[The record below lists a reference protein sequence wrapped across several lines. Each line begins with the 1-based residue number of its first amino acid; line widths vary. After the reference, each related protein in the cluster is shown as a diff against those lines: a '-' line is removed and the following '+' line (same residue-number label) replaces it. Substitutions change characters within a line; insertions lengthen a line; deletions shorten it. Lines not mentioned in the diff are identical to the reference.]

1 MDTMMILRLR
11 PFLWQLCLLAFPL
24 SFAVTSAF
32 SASVSYT
39 YDNRHRLINAAYDD
53 GGFVE
58 YTYDAEGNRLTTS
71 SSSPASQ
78 TYEDAE
84 DGNIA
89 GWDIYDNDPAGAAIA
104 NVYDSDRASNVIE
117 FTGNA
122 TNNGYRLRNA
132 DGAYWNDTNFHVLEW
147 SMKYNESFTVYVA
160 VQTKDGFR
168 YLYYTPS
175 AASNLGTATY
185 VHHGLG
191 TGIQDGNWH
200 TLVRDL
206 EHDLKEAQPDNE
218 LQAVLGFLI
227 RGSGRVD
234 DIKTRKDIPAN
245 QDSDGD
251 GISDIDEI
259 TIYGTHPYKVDSDDD
274 GINDQEEL
282 NYWGANWNA
291 DLDGDGL
298 INLLDSDADNDGI
311 SDGTE
316 VAQGTNP
323 SDAASVPTAI
333 VYEDSEDGNISGWD
347 IYDNDPAGAAITNVY
362 DADRNGNVI
371 AFSGSGTNNGYR
383 LRNTDG
389 SYWNDTNFKI
399 LEWSMKYSE
408 SFTVY
413 IAVQT
418 KDGFRYLYYTP
429 AATDSLGSSTYIH
442 HGLGTHVQDGN
453 WHTLVRDLA
462 YDLKEAQPTN
472 ELQAVLGFLI
482 RGSGRVDDIKTRKDI
497 PANQDSDSD
506 GITDTDEITNY
517 GTHPYSADTDG
528 DGITDKAELTYWG
541 DNWNADSDGDGIINL
556 LDSDADN
563 DGIRDGI
570 EIAQGTDPADA
581 ASVPTTIVYEDAED
595 GNIGGWDIYD
605 NDPAG
610 ATVTNTY
617 DSDRASNVIE
627 FTGSGTNNGYRLR
640 NADGTYW
647 NDTAFKIIEW
657 SMKYGESFTVYI
669 AVQTKDGFRYLY
681 YTPAA
686 TSNLGTDTYVHHGL
700 GTNVQDGYWHT
711 LVRDLQHD
719 LKEAQPDN
727 ELQAVLGF
735 LIRGSGRV
743 DDIKTRKN

>member
-1 MDTMMILRLR
+1 MDSMMIRPLRSALR
-11 PFLWQLCLLAFPL
+11 QLYVFVFFLFLGPAAAF
-24 SFAVTSAF
+24 A
-32 SASVSYT
+32 ASVSYT
-39 YDNRHRLINAAYDD
+39 YDFHHRLTQVAYDN
-53 GGFVE
+53 GATVQ
-58 YTYDAEGNRLTTS
+58 YSYDATGNRLTAS
-71 SSSPASQ
+71 ASSPTAIV
-78 TYEDAE
+78 YEDAE
-84 DGNIA
+84 DGDIA
-89 GWDIYDNDPAGAAIA
+89 GWD
-104 NVYDSDRASNVIE
+104 VYDSDPNGATIANIYDADRGGNVIE
-117 FTGNA
+117 FTGSGM
-122 TNNGYRLRNA
+122 NNGYRLRNV
-132 DGAYWNDTNFHVLEW
+132 DGTYWNDTCFKIIEW
-147 SMKYNESFTVYVA
+147 SMKYSESFTVYIA
-160 VQTKDGFR
+160 VQTRDGFR
-168 YLYYTPS
+168 YLYYTP
-175 AASNLGTATY
+175 ATSNSLGDETY
-185 VHHGLG
+185 IHHGLG
-191 TGIQDGNWH
+191 TGIKDGNWH

-206 EHDLKEAQPDNE
+206 EHDLKEAQPENE

-259 TIYGTHPYKVDSDDD
+259 TIYGINPYKADSDDD
-274 GINDQEEL
+274 GIKDQEEL

-291 DLDGDGL
+291 DADGDGI
-298 INLLDSDADNDGI
+298 INLLDPDADNDGI

-323 SDAASVPTAI
+323 DDAASVPTAI

-347 IYDNDPAGAAITNVY
+347 IYDNDPTGAAITNVF
-362 DADRNGNVI
+362 DDERNGNVI

-383 LRNTDG
+383 LRNADG
-389 SYWNDTNFKI
+389 VYWNDTNFHV
-399 LEWSMKYSE
+399 LEWSMKYNE
-408 SFTVY
+408 TFTVY

-528 DGITDKAELTYWG
+528 DGINDKVELTYWG
-541 DNWNADSDGDGIINL
+541 ANWNADSDGDGIINL
-556 LDSDADN
+556 LDSDADS
-563 DGIRDGI
+563 DGMMDGV
-570 EIAQGTDPADA
+570 ELSQGTDPGDA
-581 ASVPTTIVYEDAED
+581 ASVPTAIVYEDAED

-610 ATVTNTY
+610 ATVTNVF
-617 DSDRASNVIE
+617 DNERAGKVIE
-627 FTGSGTNNGYRLR
+627 FVGSGTNNGYRLR

-647 NDTAFKIIEW
+647 NDTNFKILEW
-657 SMKYGESFTVYI
+657 SMKYNESFTVYV
-669 AVQTKDGFRYLY
+669 AVQTRDGFRYLY
-681 YTPAA
+681 YTPVA
-686 TSNLGTDTYVHHGL
+686 TSSLGTDTYVHHGL
-700 GTNVQDGYWHT
+700 GTNVQDGNWHT

-719 LKEAQPDN
+719 LKEAQPNN

-735 LIRGSGRV
+735 LIRGSGWV
-743 DDIKTRKN
+743 DDIQTQH

>member
-1 MDTMMILRLR
+1 MMIPRLR
-11 PFLWQLCLLAFPL
+11 PAFWLFCIFVFSL
-24 SFAVTSAF
+24 SLVVTPAF
-32 SASVSYT
+32 SASVCYT
-39 YDNRHRLINAAYDD
+39 YDVRHRLTHVAYDN
-53 GGFVE
+53 GAVVQ
-58 YTYDAEGNRLTTS
+58 YSYDATGNRLTTS
-71 SSSPASQ
+71 SSLPVSQ

-84 DGNIA
+84 DGNVG
-89 GWDIYDNDPAGAAIA
+89 GWDIYDNDPAGATVT
-104 NVYDSDRASNVIE
+104 NVFDDERAGKVIE
-117 FTGNA
+117 FVGSG
-122 TNNGYRLRNA
+122 TNNGYRLRNT
-132 DGAYWNDTNFHVLEW
+132 DGTYWNNTNFKVLEW
-147 SMKYNESFTVYVA
+147 SMKYSESFTVYIA

-168 YLYYTPS
+168 YLYYTP
-175 AASNLGTATY
+175 AATDSLGSSTY
-185 VHHGLG
+185 IHHGLG
-191 TGIQDGNWH
+191 THVRDGNWH

-206 EHDLKEAQPDNE
+206 AYDLKEAQPTNE

-245 QDSDGD
+245 QDSDSD
-251 GISDIDEI
+251 GITDTDEI
-259 TIYGTHPYKVDSDDD
+259 TIYGTRPYSADTDGD
-274 GINDQEEL
+274 GINDKVEL
-282 NYWGANWNA
+282 TYWGANWNA
-291 DLDGDGL
+291 DSDGDGI

-311 SDGTE
+311 RDGIE
-316 VAQGTNP
+316 IAQGTDP
-323 SDAASVPTAI
+323 ADAASVPTTI
-333 VYEDSEDGNISGWD
+333 VYEDAEDDNIGGWD
-347 IYDNDPAGAAITNVY
+347 IYDNDPAGATVTNVF
-362 DADRNGNVI
+362 DDDRAGKVI
-371 AFSGSGTNNGYR
+371 EFVGSGTNNGYR

-389 SYWNDTNFKI
+389 TYWNDTNFKI

-429 AATDSLGSSTYIH
+429 VATDSLGSSTYIH

-497 PANQDSDSD
+497 PANQDSDGD
-506 GITDTDEITNY
+506 GITDTDEISLY
-517 GTHPYSADTDG
+517 GTHPYHADTDG
-528 DGITDKAELTYWG
+528 DGINDKAERTYWG
-541 DNWNADSDGDGIINL
+541 VNWNADSDGDGVINL

-581 ASVPTTIVYEDAED
+581 ASVPMAIVYEDAED
-595 GNIGGWDIYD
+595 GNIAGWDIYD

-610 ATVTNTY
+610 ATVTNVY
-617 DSDRASNVIE
+617 DDERAGKVIE
-627 FTGSGTNNGYRLR
+627 FVGSGTNNGYRLR
-640 NADGTYW
+640 NTDGTYW
-647 NDTAFKIIEW
+647 NDTNFKVLEW
-657 SMKYGESFTVYI
+657 SMKYSESFTVYI

-686 TSNLGTDTYVHHGL
+686 TSSLGTDTYVHHGL
-700 GTNVQDGYWHT
+700 GTNILDGNWYT
-711 LVRDLQHD
+711 LVRDLQLD

-743 DDIKTRKN
+743 DDIKTEKN